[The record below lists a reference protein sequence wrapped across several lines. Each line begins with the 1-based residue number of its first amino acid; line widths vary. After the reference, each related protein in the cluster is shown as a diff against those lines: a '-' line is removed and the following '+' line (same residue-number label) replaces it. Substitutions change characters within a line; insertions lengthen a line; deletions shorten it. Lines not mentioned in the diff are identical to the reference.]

1 LKLEQKFLG
10 FSDGLLLKRKIHC
23 VVELLPATHRRSSA
37 ASVTTCH
44 DQGDLHHQQP
54 WQSTPGAI
62 LQQSG
67 FCASTADHPR
77 KREIFVQVSRRSD
90 KVCNFIGTR
99 GIKIWPDCQ
108 LIYRHYA
115 TLYFIFVADKSESEL
130 GILDLI
136 QVFVE
141 ALDREFHN
149 VCELDLIFNAGMVH
163 KVLDEIVLG
172 GMVLETDIRTIVD
185 SVMKYKRAEQKSE
198 NETATKLND
207 PRMKR

>member
-1 LKLEQKFLG
+1 
-10 FSDGLLLKRKIHC
+10 
-23 VVELLPATHRRSSA
+23 
-37 ASVTTCH
+37 
-44 DQGDLHHQQP
+44 
-54 WQSTPGAI
+54 
-62 LQQSG
+62 
-67 FCASTADHPR
+67 
-77 KREIFVQVSRRSD
+77 
-90 KVCNFIGTR
+90 VCNFIGTR

-149 VCELDLIFNAGMVH
+149 VCELDLIFNAGWVH